1 MSHDDAELTEVIV
14 VLEDEPGM
22 TARDAAK
29 KLVELGLAVSEILE
43 AVGVVSGTILTAN
56 LPAIRKLEFVKYI
69 RDVFKYIA
77 DYPPGDSRN
86 LDNVEDDLP
95 AEADDAGA

>member
-1 MSHDDAELTEVIV
+1 
-14 VLEDEPGM
+14 
-22 TARDAAK
+22 
-29 KLVELGLAVSEILE
+29 
-43 AVGVVSGTILTAN
+43 
-56 LPAIRKLEFVKYI
+56 VKYI